1 MNFPRH
7 HILAPTKRFC
17 LIYTKVRFVTVK
29 ANGESDFNLKCL
41 QFPSLRR
48 RSFKWRNLTFVS
60 KFAAFYATNIELWL
74 HKPPTAKNVDG
85 KLCALFIF
93 SQIEFSLSENTK
105 LLWGF

>member
-1 MNFPRH
+1 MAQEMNFPRH
-7 HILAPTKRFC
+7 HILAPAKRFC
-17 LIYTKVRFVTVK
+17 LICTKVCSGVRAAFDV
-29 ANGESDFNLKCL
+29 DCL
-41 QFPSLRR
+41 QFPSPRLR

-60 KFAAFYATNIELWL
+60 KFAAFYAANIELWL

>member
-1 MNFPRH
+1 
-7 HILAPTKRFC
+7 
-17 LIYTKVRFVTVK
+17 
-29 ANGESDFNLKCL
+29 L
-41 QFPSLRR
+41 QFPSLQR

-60 KFAAFYATNIELWL
+60 KFAAFYAANIELWL

>member
-1 MNFPRH
+1 V
-7 HILAPTKRFC
+7 KR
-17 LIYTKVRFVTVK
+17 
-29 ANGESDFNLKCL
+29 L
-41 QFPSLRR
+41 QFPSLR

-60 KFAAFYATNIELWL
+60 KFAAFYAANIELWL